1 MASKESGP
9 KPQPSCKSHLIMIFS
24 LIRNTSLAESTPE
37 CTTVPPEQPW
47 FHIVLT
53 HTFLQGALA
62 FVCAAV
68 AKWRTQM
75 FGFNLNLATGFIL
88 AGRTTGWY
96 CVYWTG
102 TDPEETLLLFAHHT
116 LTWVFSLCG
125 STVFCCHVRRSKP
138 YFCPEQGL
146 EEDDWAWV
154 RLQAAKG

>member
-9 KPQPSCKSHLIMIFS
+9 KPQPSCKSHLVMIFS
-24 LIRNTSLAESTPE
+24 LIKKHLHLLKVHLN
-37 CTTVPPEQPW
+37 VPQ
-47 FHIVLT
+47 FHQSS
-53 HTFLQGALA
+53 HDFTFLQGAFA

-68 AKWRTQM
+68 AKWRTQV

-88 AGRTTGWY
+88 AGRTTDWY

-138 YFCPEQGL
+138 YFCPDQGL